1 MSHSVK
7 RAKSKNEQF
16 RMAVP
21 PDIRPLVGKVEWTA
35 SLDTTDRVAAA
46 AKRGELIAFY
56 KGGAG
61 ARSDPGGADRA
72 CCCAAMGAAAIS
84 AVATIARRAAFL
96 FFMPLLFA
104 QQATRRR

>member
-1 MSHSVK
+1 MSHFVK

-21 PDIRPLVGKVEWTA
+21 PDIPPLVGKVEWTA
-35 SLDTTDRVAAA
+35 SFGMTDPVAAA

-56 KGGAG
+56 KGGAD

-72 CCCAAMGAAAIS
+72 GCCAAMGAAAIS
-84 AVATIARRAAFL
+84 TVATIARRAAFL
-96 FFMPLLFA
+96 FCMPLLFA
-104 QQATRRR
+104 QEATRRR